1 MDKQK
6 IPPSPGPGV
15 KDFLKIFLKDFLK
28 LFLLVGYFIGIFY
41 SVENQNWSDAFLIAA
56 FFFIVHIMPKYLD
69 KINKS

>member
-6 IPPSPGPGV
+6 TV
-15 KDFLKIFLKDFLK
+15 KVLSVISGLALIS
-28 LFLLVGYFIGIFY
+28 GFIYCI
-41 SVENQNWSDAFLIAA
+41 VNQNWSDAFLIAA